1 MTILGYDF
9 EGYFTWFNI
18 KLRCKIWLTQHH
30 VPCDFNEQERD
41 AIYRHA
47 RVSLTCEESWEKYS
61 SKGAED
67 PHRGYLSC
75 FH

>member
-41 AIYRHA
+41 AIYQA
-47 RVSLTCEESWEKYS
+47 CAGEPDL
-61 SKGAED
+61 
-67 PHRGYLSC
+67 RGIMGEILKQRR
-75 FH
+75 